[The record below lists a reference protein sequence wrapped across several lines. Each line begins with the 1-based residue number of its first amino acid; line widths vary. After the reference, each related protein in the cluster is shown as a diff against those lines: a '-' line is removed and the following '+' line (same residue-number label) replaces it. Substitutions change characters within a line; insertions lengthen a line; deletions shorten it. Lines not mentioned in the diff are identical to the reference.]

1 MEPKS
6 TNVHETNK
14 QQHVVP
20 NMFRIIFEQK
30 RNDQDKRFPPKLSG
44 QSNPTVILFLS
55 TFHQQKLIR
64 PCFSAD
70 VHLFLKDTCS
80 LYTAS
85 HLFRRACILP
95 FGGVLYHIF
104 HNGCEIIMNPL
115 LHYLNNNHVVAISSS
130 HYLNNNHFVS
140 TSSPHYLDNN
150 HVVFI
155 ISNYHY
161 LHSSSS

>member
-1 MEPKS
+1 MESKS

-30 RNDQDKRFPPKLSG
+30 ETTKTN
-44 QSNPTVILFLS
+44 
-55 TFHQQKLIR
+55 
-64 PCFSAD
+64 
-70 VHLFLKDTCS
+70 
-80 LYTAS
+80 AS

-104 HNGCEIIMNPL
+104 HDGCEIIMNPL
-115 LHYLNNNHVVAISSS
+115 LHYLNNNPVVAI
-130 HYLNNNHFVS
+130 
-140 TSSPHYLDNN
+140 SSPHYLDNN
-150 HVVFI
+150 HLVLI

-161 LHSSSS
+161 LHSSS